1 MGPIVY
7 DKTLN
12 CVLKISGFNDITLH
26 KRQSIQ
32 HAVRPLEPTEIHIIV
47 ILINQLYYYRCIID

>member
-12 CVLKISGFNDITLH
+12 CVLKISDFNDITLH